1 MVTKTRDSVLS
12 YGEDPESLSDLVLGR
27 DRHQDGQKDRIMIAS
42 TSLALHAV
50 PRKNVLLAH

>member
-1 MVTKTRDSVLS
+1 VLS